1 MRKLVVLALA
11 VFLTFGMASAVMAQ
25 VGMGAPGGEGEV
37 FDQKLALA
45 KAMPF
50 EGTVVSHDVMC
61 HCAVVQT
68 ASGMLTLQDDYAKFQ
83 QDYNRL
89 KGLKIGS
96 AVKGEYKTVNSINYA
111 QWVAYK

>member
-1 MRKLVVLALA
+1 MRKLAALALA
-11 VFLTFGMASAVMAQ
+11 VFLALGMANAAIAQ
-25 VGMGAPGGEGEV
+25 IGMGAPGGEGEV
-37 FDQKLALA
+37 FEQKLALV

-50 EGTVVSHDVMC
+50 EGQVISHDVMC
-61 HCAVVQT
+61 HCIVVKT
-68 ASGMLTLQDDYAKFQ
+68 ATGDLTLQDDYAKFQ

-96 AVKGEYKTVNSINYA
+96 MIKGEYKTVNYINYA